1 MLLQLILSV
10 LLLYSSNAYLINKN
24 TINKNTINKKN
35 DNIRQCNALKAS
47 TEIGVATITL
57 LASAIGGSCGIGVA
71 FPLDSI
77 KTKIQS
83 AASSGEKAPGMK
95 KMFIEVYKNEGII
108 KGFYSGLF
116 PTMIGQSLYIA
127 SAFSADTWALTQLVE
142 SGVSPS
148 IYQLCLA
155 GAFGGLVASF
165 VINPIE
171 RIKIQM
177 QTGMCDAYGN
187 SYDCLIQT
195 IRSDGVLGLFFR
207 GIDATLLREVP
218 GKNIDITI
226 TTITTTTS
234 SSSSS
239 GYALYFLVYSYLSQ
253 QASGV
258 IDPMLASLICG
269 ASAGAISWVPIY
281 PFDVI
286 KTNMQNKQTDDN
298 NNNSMMVVAKEL
310 KNKFGW
316 NIFYEGITPKLYKA
330 IVSDSVTFMTYEMI
344 LKHMGITSV
353 MSQ

>member
-1 MLLQLILSV
+1 MLLLILSV
-10 LLLYSSNAYLINKN
+10 LLLYTSNAYVINKN

-35 DNIRQCNALKAS
+35 DDIRQCDALKA

-127 SAFSADTWALTQLVE
+127 SAFSANTWALTQLVE
-142 SGVSPS
+142 SGVSPT

-177 QTGMCDAYGN
+177 QTGNCDAYGN
-187 SYDCLIQT
+187 SYDCLMQT

-218 GKNIDITI
+218 
-226 TTITTTTS
+226 
-234 SSSSS
+234 

-298 NNNSMMVVAKEL
+298 NDNSMMVVAKEL
-310 KNKFGW
+310 QNKFGW

-344 LKHMGITSV
+344 LRHMGITSV

>member
-1 MLLQLILSV
+1 MLIYSSSIMLLLILSV
-10 LLLYSSNAYLINKN
+10 LLLYSSNAYVINKN

-83 AASSGEKAPGMK
+83 AASSGEKTGMK

-127 SAFSADTWALTQLVE
+127 SAFSANTWALTQLVE

-177 QTGMCDAYGN
+177 QTGTCDAYGN
-187 SYDCLIQT
+187 SYDCLLQT

-218 GKNIDITI
+218 
-226 TTITTTTS
+226 
-234 SSSSS
+234 

-269 ASAGAISWVPIY
+269 ASAGAISCVPIY

-310 KNKFGW
+310 KNKFGMR
-316 NIFYEGITPKLYKA
+316 IFYEGITPKLYKA

>member
-1 MLLQLILSV
+1 MLLLILSV
-10 LLLYSSNAYLINKN
+10 LLLYSSNAYVINKN

-83 AASSGEKAPGMK
+83 AASSGEKTGMK

-127 SAFSADTWALTQLVE
+127 SAFSANTWALTQLVE

-177 QTGMCDAYGN
+177 QTGTCDAYGN
-187 SYDCLIQT
+187 SYDCLLQT

-218 GKNIDITI
+218 
-226 TTITTTTS
+226 
-234 SSSSS
+234 

-269 ASAGAISWVPIY
+269 ASAGAISCVPIY

-310 KNKFGW
+310 KNKFGMR
-316 NIFYEGITPKLYKA
+316 IFYEGITPKLYKA

>member
-1 MLLQLILSV
+1 MLLLILSV
-10 LLLYSSNAYLINKN
+10 LLLYSSNAYVINKN

-127 SAFSADTWALTQLVE
+127 SAFSANTWALTQLVE

-218 GKNIDITI
+218 G
-226 TTITTTTS
+226 
-234 SSSSS
+234 
-239 GYALYFLVYSYLSQ
+239 YALYFLVYSYLSQ

-269 ASAGAISWVPIY
+269 ASAGAISWLPIY

-298 NNNSMMVVAKEL
+298 NNNSMMIVAKEL